1 MHEAYVTGGRNSL
14 AGIQR
19 RVLEHIINSN
29 KAVPYK
35 RLWLTFVDDLSKDDL
50 DQCIEFLL
58 ATDQISKDA
67 SGFRSLVEQPTSAS
81 DYL

>member
-1 MHEAYVTGGRNSL
+1 MRS
-14 AGIQR
+14 
-19 RVLEHIINSN
+19 S
-29 KAVPYK
+29 
-35 RLWLTFVDDLSKDDL
+35 SKDSTVVLRPPKKLSL